1 MLIQTTYLLHAKS
14 KFTKPFFSS
23 KVDLR
28 KTNSGIYRNIIF
40 SKFLYIRQLN
50 NPEYV
55 FQRLNQVNT
64 PLDKFIIKIYLK
76 TL

>member
-1 MLIQTTYLLHAKS
+1 MIRRKQDSTI
-14 KFTKPFFSS
+14 KFFNWMDSFLKATKQKYPFG
-23 KVDLR
+23 R
-28 KTNSGIYRNIIF
+28 IYRNITF

>member
-1 MLIQTTYLLHAKS
+1 MVSYNALN
-14 KFTKPFFSS
+14 TKQKYPFG
-23 KVDLR
+23 R
-28 KTNSGIYRNIIF
+28 IYRNIIF